1 MDINDKRWVGKLLVR
16 SKSSGV
22 FPLSMLPLETWIC
35 DVFLVDSLTSESN
48 PGKFGSTLHI
58 KGTVILVLHES
69 FVSGKMIRYCLDY
82 HYALLRLYPQP

>member
-48 PGKFGSTLHI
+48 PGKFGNSAQHY
-58 KGTVILVLHES
+58 ILKE
-69 FVSGKMIRYCLDY
+69 
-82 HYALLRLYPQP
+82 RLYWYCARALSLGK